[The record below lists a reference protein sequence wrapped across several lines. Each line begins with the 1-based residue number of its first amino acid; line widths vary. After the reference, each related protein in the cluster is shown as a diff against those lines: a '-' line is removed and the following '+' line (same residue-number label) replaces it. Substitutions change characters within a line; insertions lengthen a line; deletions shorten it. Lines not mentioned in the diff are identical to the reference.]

1 MVTKRNFIYDLNP
14 GEETLINYSTS
25 LCKMRNLSKFW
36 AWMIYWPDRKSY
48 HHLKVNICVLSA
60 CDNAKLNYKSP
71 YIPVQKITKKCNTN
85 KIVNLF
91 LRETGSPWEM
101 LPFQGVTYISQTTIL
116 NYQTRPTLS
125 GSLFINHCD
134 HVAITCS
141 MMKRTTH
148 GNAWGNG
155 GWIKQGLQWFI
166 QQISDEKDKT
176 FTPFTWSNSTCQTA
190 FRFTVKIKL
199 WLIVLECFYDNCKS
213 KYLLLVYI
221 NKCHKL

>member
-1 MVTKRNFIYDLNP
+1 MNLSFPGGGGPDPLNP
-14 GEETLINYSTS
+14 SSARVRLPKLCWTTLLLKY
-25 LCKMRNLSKFW
+25 F
-36 AWMIYWPDRKSY
+36 KS
-48 HHLKVNICVLSA
+48 
-60 CDNAKLNYKSP
+60 
-71 YIPVQKITKKCNTN
+71 
-85 KIVNLF
+85 
-91 LRETGSPWEM
+91 
-101 LPFQGVTYISQTTIL
+101 VTYISQTTIF
-116 NYQTRPTLS
+116 NYQTCPTLR

-134 HVAITCS
+134 HVTITCS
-141 MMKRTTH
+141 MMKRATH

>member
-1 MVTKRNFIYDLNP
+1 MLFVYVLLLK
-14 GEETLINYSTS
+14 NYLWSCFHVFRY
-25 LCKMRNLSKFW
+25 LHICKDQN
-36 AWMIYWPDRKSY
+36 
-48 HHLKVNICVLSA
+48 N
-60 CDNAKLNYKSP
+60 
-71 YIPVQKITKKCNTN
+71 KKCNTN

-101 LPFQGVTYISQTTIL
+101 LPFQGVTYISQTTIF
-116 NYQTRPTLS
+116 NYQTCPTLS

-134 HVAITCS
+134 HVTITCS
-141 MMKRTTH
+141 MIKRATH

-176 FTPFTWSNSTCQTA
+176 FTPFTWPNSTCQTA

-199 WLIVLECFYDNCKS
+199 
-213 KYLLLVYI
+213 
-221 NKCHKL
+221 

>member
-1 MVTKRNFIYDLNP
+1 MSKVLVYWSVSMLFIIYSIVKRF
-14 GEETLINYSTS
+14 E
-25 LCKMRNLSKFW
+25 LCSK
-36 AWMIYWPDRKSY
+36 
-48 HHLKVNICVLSA
+48 NICTIIVEPIKYSL
-60 CDNAKLNYKSP
+60 
-71 YIPVQKITKKCNTN
+71 TKK

-101 LPFQGVTYISQTTIL
+101 LPFQGVTYISQTTIF
-116 NYQTRPTLS
+116 NYQTCPTLS

-134 HVAITCS
+134 HVTITCS
-141 MMKRTTH
+141 MIKRATH

-176 FTPFTWSNSTCQTA
+176 FTPFTWPNSTCQTA

-199 WLIVLECFYDNCKS
+199 
-213 KYLLLVYI
+213 
-221 NKCHKL
+221 

>member
-1 MVTKRNFIYDLNP
+1 MYDLNP
-14 GEETLINYSTS
+14 GDETLINYSTS